1 MTEPLTDAFP
11 QSIHLVEDDPIVRRG
26 SEQALRL
33 AGFAVRGHPDA
44 ESLLDAIADG
54 ERPAVVV
61 SDVRLPGRDGLA
73 LLRELLALDRALPV
87 ILVTGHGDVTMAVGA
102 MRDGAYDFIE
112 KPFTSERLVEQVRR
126 ALEKRRLAWENQRL
140 RARLGEPLE
149 QLLIGQNPAIVA
161 LRQTIAAVAPVGIDV
176 LVNGETG
183 CGKDV
188 VARALHVA
196 SGRKGQFVALNCGAL
211 PENIFEAEVFGA
223 EAGAYT
229 GAAKRRIGKIE
240 YADGGT
246 LFLDEIES
254 MPLALQVK
262 LLRVI
267 QDRKVERLGG
277 NAAIAVDV
285 RIVAA
290 SKADL
295 KAESDAG
302 RFRADLYHRLN
313 VVVLDL
319 PPLRERKD
327 DIALLMG
334 HFLFDA
340 AQRFGRPAPGWSAGD
355 LARWQAYDWPGNVRE
370 LKNVAERFCLGL
382 PEGTPKLAGDIAPA
396 TLAVQVDRA
405 EKRIIEGAL
414 RDTGGQVTRA
424 AEALGLPRKTLY
436 DKLARHGIDPDAFR
450 QS

>member
-1 MTEPLTDAFP
+1 MTDLLTDDFP
-11 QSIHLVEDDPIVRRG
+11 QSIHLVEDDAIVRRG

-33 AGFAVRGHPDA
+33 AGFQVRSHGDA
-44 ESLLDAIADG
+44 ESLLDALADG

-73 LLRELLALDRALPV
+73 LLRELQTLERELPV

-126 ALEKRRLAWENQRL
+126 ALEKRRLSWENQRL
-140 RARLGEPLE
+140 RTRLGEPLE
-149 QLLIGQNPAIVA
+149 QLLIGQHPAIAA
-161 LRQTIAAVAPVGIDV
+161 LRQTIAAVAPVQIDV

-188 VARALHVA
+188 VARALHIA
-196 SGRKGQFVALNCGAL
+196 SGRQGQFVALNCGAL
-211 PENIFEAEVFGA
+211 PESVFEAEVFGA

-254 MPLALQVK
+254 MPLSLQVK

-267 QDRKVERLGG
+267 QERKVERLGG

-295 KAESDAG
+295 KLESAAG
-302 RFRADLYHRLN
+302 HFRADLFHRLN
-313 VVVLDL
+313 VVTLDL
-319 PPLRERKD
+319 PPLRERKGD
-327 DIALLMG
+327 LALLMG
-334 HFLFDA
+334 HFLHEA
-340 AQRFGRPAPGWSAGD
+340 AQRFGRSAPSWSAGD

-382 PEGTPKLAGDIAPA
+382 PEGTPRIDGDSAPA
-396 TLAVQVDRA
+396 SLAAQVDRA
-405 EKRIIEGAL
+405 EKRIIEAAL

-424 AEALGLPRKTLY
+424 AEALALPRKTLY

-450 QS
+450 G

>member
-1 MTEPLTDAFP
+1 MTDSTEFP

-33 AGFAVRGHPDA
+33 AGFQVRSHPDA
-44 ESLLDAIADG
+44 ESLLETVAQG
-54 ERPAVVV
+54 VHPAVVV

-73 LLRELLALDRALPV
+73 LLRELVTLDRELPV

-112 KPFTSERLVEQVRR
+112 KPFPSERLVDQVRR
-126 ALEKRRLAWENQRL
+126 ALERRRLYWENRRL
-140 RARLGEPLE
+140 RERLADPLE
-149 QLLIGQNPAIVA
+149 QLLIGQNPAILG
-161 LRQTIAAVAPVGIDV
+161 LRSTIAAVAPVGVDV

-183 CGKDV
+183 TGKEV
-188 VARALHVA
+188 VARALHTA
-196 SGRKGQFVALNCGAL
+196 SGRKGHFVALNCGAL
-211 PENIFEAEVFGA
+211 PETVFEAEVFGA

-262 LLRVI
+262 LLRVL
-267 QDRKVERLGG
+267 QDRSVERLGG
-277 NAAIAVDV
+277 NQAFPVDV
-285 RIVAA
+285 RVVAA

-295 KAESDAG
+295 KAESDAK

-313 VVVLDL
+313 VVTLDL

-327 DIALLMG
+327 DVPLLMG
-334 HFLFDA
+334 HFLSEA
-340 AQRFGRPAPGWSAGD
+340 ASRFGRPVPAWSAGD

-382 PEGTPKLAGDIAPA
+382 PEGMPRLAEEAAQPA
-396 TLAVQVDRA
+396 SLATQVDRA
-405 EKRIIEGAL
+405 ERRIIEAAL

-424 AEALGLPRKTLY
+424 AEQLGLPRKTLY
-436 DKLARHGIDPDAFR
+436 DKLTRHGIDPENFR
-450 QS
+450 QG